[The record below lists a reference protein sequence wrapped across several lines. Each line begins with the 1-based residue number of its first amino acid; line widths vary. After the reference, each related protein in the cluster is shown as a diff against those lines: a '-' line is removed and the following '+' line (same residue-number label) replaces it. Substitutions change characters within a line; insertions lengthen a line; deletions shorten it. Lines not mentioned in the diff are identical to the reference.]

1 MGTTHRGLIEWKA
14 LVGEHERSELTI
26 KEFCR
31 RREINYWT
39 FREWRRRLAD
49 EQPETELVEIAGV
62 DQPRAGSGSLRLIV
76 GPVTIEIDAPVDEA
90 NLTAVLR
97 AVERSRC

>member
-1 MGTTHRGLIEWKA
+1 MGTTHRGVIEWRA
-14 LVGEHERSELTI
+14 LVHEYEGSDLTI
-26 KEFCR
+26 KEFSR

-49 EQPETELVEIAGV
+49 EQPETDLVEIATV
-62 DQPRAGSGSLRLIV
+62 DQAFAGGGSLRLTV
-76 GPVTIEIDAPVDEA
+76 GSVMIEVSTPVDEA
-90 NLTAVLR
+90 NLSAVLR

>member
-1 MGTTHRGLIEWKA
+1 MGTMHRSANEWKA
-14 LVGEHERSELTI
+14 LVDEYERSDVTI
-26 KEFCR
+26 KEYCR
-31 RREINYWT
+31 RREVNYWT

-49 EQPETELVEIAGV
+49 EQPETDLVEITPV
-62 DQPRAGSGSLRLIV
+62 DIACGGSGSLRLTV
-76 GPVTIEIDAPVDEA
+76 GSVTIEIDAPVDEA

>member
-1 MGTTHRGLIEWKA
+1 MGTTHRKALEWKA
-14 LVGEHERSELTI
+14 LVHEYERSDITI

-31 RREINYWT
+31 RREVNYWT

-49 EQPETELVEIAGV
+49 ERSAMELVEIAPV
-62 DQPRAGSGSLRLIV
+62 DRSRGGSGSLRLSV

>member
-1 MGTTHRGLIEWKA
+1 MGTSHRKAFEWKA
-14 LVGEHERSELTI
+14 LVHEYERSDMTI

-31 RREINYWT
+31 RREVNYWT
-39 FREWRRRLAD
+39 FREWRQRLAD
-49 EQPETELVEIAGV
+49 EQPETQLVEIAPV
-62 DQPRAGSGSLRLIV
+62 DQPRVSCGSLRLTV